1 MSGPSLSARAALL
14 VLTLAASVA
23 ATASLVELAAMSMSA
38 RQGPERMAG
47 LESAARLSPLN
58 WSYRY
63 ELGALLA
70 RTGLA
75 ASAEPWFTQAIA
87 LHPARAEAAMG
98 LAEAM
103 ASRGEDA
110 YPWIQHAV
118 SVGRSKTS
126 IRVRAGTLYARL
138 GDHERAAN
146 EFAAAALG
154 QRSELRSFFGLL
166 HSIYPDWF
174 VLEKLVTDDVVPQY
188 FTFAKSRLGTISMQ
202 RVWSRYASLGAPEE
216 AREAYVAYLLRHGLA
231 HDAWALAFGEEA
243 PPVGTLIDGNFEEHG
258 EFSEFGWQLA
268 NNEGAKARV
277 RDCLQCPDR
286 GDALSVAFDGESNG
300 HYFGVSQVIPVKPR
314 GAYRLSAQVMADGIT
329 SARGPALAVAGLKG
343 EEADAAS
350 ACELFVLGEELKRT
364 FRWRPTSLIFGV
376 PEACDG
382 VRVMVARP
390 RTRRLD
396 KFIGGELWVDDV
408 VLVEIGSVPEQ
419 AAGYS
424 ANEGSASA
432 ASAGFAGGALD
443 AVKSEIGNTA
453 VDESARPL
461 VQKLMSLGA
470 DEDGGA
476 RECVAEPWGSPLG
489 GMGVAG
495 HGMVLAG
502 SEERLGAALSTPAP
516 QPEQ

>member
-1 MSGPSLSARAALL
+1 VSSPRLPASTALF
-14 VLTLAASVA
+14 VLTILAGVAAAASM
-23 ATASLVELAAMSMSA
+23 VELVAMGIAA
-38 RQGPERMAG
+38 RQGPQRLAG
-47 LESAARLSPLN
+47 LETAARLSPLN
-58 WSYRY
+58 WAYRY

-70 RTGLA
+70 RSGLA
-75 ASAEPWFTQAIA
+75 ADAEPWFMQSLV
-87 LHPARAEAAMG
+87 LHPARAEAAIG
-98 LAEAM
+98 LAEAR
-103 ASRGEDA
+103 ATRGEDA
-110 YPWIQHAV
+110 YPWIAHAV
-118 SVGRSKTS
+118 KAGRSKTS

-202 RVWSRYASLGAPEE
+202 RVWTRYAALGATEE
-216 AREAYVAYLLRHGLA
+216 AREAYVGYLLRHGLA
-231 HDAWALAFGEEA
+231 HDAWKLAFGEEA
-243 PPVGTLIDGNFEEHG
+243 PPVGTLINGNFEEHG
-258 EFSEFGWQLA
+258 DFSEFGWQLA
-268 NNEGAKARV
+268 SNEGAKARV

-286 GDALSVAFDGESNG
+286 GDALSIAFDGETNG
-300 HYFGVSQVIPVKPR
+300 HYFGVSQVVPVKPR

-343 EEADAAS
+343 EEADVAS
-350 ACELFVLGEELKRT
+350 RCELFVIGEELKRT

-382 VRVMVARP
+382 VRIMIARP

-408 VLVEIGSVPEQ
+408 VLEEIGSIPEQ
-419 AAGYS
+419 ASGY
-424 ANEGSASA
+424 AADEGGTA
-432 ASAGFAGGALD
+432 AALPSLTGSALD
-443 AVKSEIGNTA
+443 AVKSEIRNPS
-453 VDESARPL
+453 VDQGARPL
-461 VQKLMSLGA
+461 VEKLLSLGT
-470 DEDGGA
+470 DESDGA

-489 GMGVAG
+489 GVGVAG
-495 HGMVLAG
+495 HGVIVAR
-502 SEERLGAALSTPAP
+502 SEQSLGAALRAPPP